1 MEAALRDFEYI
12 PLSSWSYEISP
23 DISSPNLNHTQPSVN
38 SNQPSTSSQSLSNKE
53 SKIYESKKA
62 YYMLQRKKHK
72 KSRLFSEESNRDKRV
87 RELNR

>member
-23 DISSPNLNHTQPSVN
+23 DITSPNLNHTQPS
-38 SNQPSTSSQSLSNKE
+38 SSQPSTSSQSLSNKE

-62 YYMLQRKKHK
+62 YYMLQRKKHM